1 MARKTRTSERA
12 RAGEPNPGRS
22 SRIVADPEEAGKRTG
37 LVGKARA
44 RFFSAPGLTLPP
56 TPSGAHTPPM
66 SSVQVR
72 DASEAEPLAR
82 SLAGSRRFALD
93 CEAAGFHRYS
103 DRLCLLQVTT
113 EDDTFIVDPLSFDPS
128 DLLRGPLEDPEVE
141 IVMHGAD
148 FDLRLLD
155 RDLDIRLH
163 GLFDTQVAAALLG
176 ESALG
181 LQALLESR
189 LGVSLS
195 KKYQR
200 ADWAERPLKEGM
212 LDYAADDTRYLR
224 KLADLLREDLR
235 TAGREAWAVEECR
248 ALEESATA
256 PTDEEPEDVVVRV
269 KGARD
274 LTPREVTALREA
286 IDWRDEIA
294 RARDRATFRVVGDP
308 ALLEAV
314 VRRPLSDS
322 ELAAIKGFPKA
333 LARTDGDELLRRFD
347 HVAQLPDDELR
358 PYPRRPRGGGPGR
371 PSPEVEELAEKLKNA
386 RNRRAE
392 ALGLDRGT
400 LLPNALLLAIAQ
412 AAPADEQALFAVEG
426 IRRWQVEAVGAQ
438 LLEVLG
444 ARR

>member
-1 MARKTRTSERA
+1 
-12 RAGEPNPGRS
+12 
-22 SRIVADPEEAGKRTG
+22 
-37 LVGKARA
+37 
-44 RFFSAPGLTLPP
+44 
-56 TPSGAHTPPM
+56 M

-72 DASEAEPLAR
+72 DATEAEPLVR
-82 SLAGSRRFALD
+82 SLAESRRFALD

-103 DRLCLLQVTT
+103 DRLCLVQVTT
-113 EDDTFIVDPLSFDPS
+113 ADGTFIVDPLAFDPS
-128 DLLRGPLEDPEVE
+128 GTLRGPLEDPAVEV
-141 IVMHGAD
+141 VMHGAD

-155 RDLDIRLH
+155 RDLGIRLR
-163 GLFDTQVAAALLG
+163 GLFDTQVAASLLG

-200 ADWAERPLKEGM
+200 ADWAERPLKDQM
-212 LDYAADDTRYLR
+212 LEYAADDTRHLAR
-224 KLADLLREDLR
+224 LADLLREDLR
-235 TAGREAWAVEECR
+235 AAGREAWAEEECR

-256 PTDEEPEDVVVRV
+256 PSDEEPEDAVTRV

-286 IDWRDEIA
+286 LDWRDAIA

-314 VRRPLSDS
+314 VRRPLSTS

-333 LARTDGDELLRRFD
+333 LAHTDGDELLRRFD
-347 HVAQLPDDELR
+347 HVAQLPDAQLK
-358 PYPRRPRGGGPGR
+358 PYPRGTRRGGPGR
-371 PSPEVEELAEKLKNA
+371 PSPEVEELAEALKNA

-392 ALGLDRGT
+392 QLGLDRGT
-400 LLPNALLLAIAQ
+400 LLPNALLVATAQ
-412 AAPADEQALFAVEG
+412 AAPRDEATLAAVEG
-426 IRRWQVEAVGAQ
+426 IRRWQVEAVGDA
-438 LLEVLG
+438 LLAVMRN
-444 ARR
+444 RR